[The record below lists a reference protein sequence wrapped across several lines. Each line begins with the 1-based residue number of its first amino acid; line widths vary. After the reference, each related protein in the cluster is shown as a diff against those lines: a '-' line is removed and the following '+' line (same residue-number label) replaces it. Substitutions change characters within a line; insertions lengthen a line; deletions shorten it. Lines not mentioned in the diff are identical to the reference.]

1 MSIYFTDSKII
12 MSMPSQNEHQSLYFI
27 YILFNHY
34 RRPSGIEG
42 EFFVQLFVD
51 SDGNSLPSTQSLLN
65 KMFLE
70 QRISFDEVSGYINKF

>member
-1 MSIYFTDSKII
+1 MSIYFADLKISV
-12 MSMPSQNEHQSLYFI
+12 SMPSQNEHQSLYFV
-27 YILFNHY
+27 YILFNYY

-70 QRISFDEVSGYINKF
+70 QRISFDEVSGYK